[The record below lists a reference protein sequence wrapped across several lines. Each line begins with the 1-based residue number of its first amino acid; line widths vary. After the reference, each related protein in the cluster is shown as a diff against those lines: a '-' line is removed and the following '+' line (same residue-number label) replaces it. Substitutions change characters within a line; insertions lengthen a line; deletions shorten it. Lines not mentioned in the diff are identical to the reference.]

1 MPLSRFHPIIAEWFR
16 ARFGSPT
23 DVQARSWPAIES
35 GGNVLIA
42 APTGSGKT
50 LAAFLSCLDALFKQA
65 LAGGLEDRTQVVY
78 VSPLKALSNDIQ
90 KNLHQPLTE
99 ISERAQAAGLLRP
112 EIRVKVR
119 TGDTPASA
127 RQQMVR
133 RPPHILITTPESLYL
148 LLTAEKSRR
157 MLHDVRT
164 VIVDEIHAVA
174 PNKRGAHLA
183 LSLERLD
190 ALAHTRPA
198 RIGLSATQRPIET
211 IARFLVG
218 TGGAR
223 VPVAGEPIAPVMQWV
238 VATGDGP
245 PPATMVSSGCRIV
258 DIGHRREMDVAVE
271 VPKDEL
277 GAVATNAIWSDIY
290 DRVADLVREHRSTL
304 VFVNTRRLAERVA
317 HHLEE
322 RLHDLGTQV
331 VAAHHGSLSRQI
343 RLSAEERL
351 KQGETRVVVA
361 TASLELGIDVGT
373 VDLACQI
380 GSPRAIATCLQRVG
394 RSGHWIGTQPKG
406 RLFATTRDEL
416 IECAALVRAMRAGV
430 LDRLEVPPA
439 PLDILAQQIVA
450 EVSAQE
456 WREDDLYA
464 LCRRSFPYRGLEREE
479 FDSVVR
485 MLAEGI
491 ATRRGR
497 GGAYLH
503 HDRINR
509 RLRARRGARFAALT
523 SGGAIPD
530 TFNYAVIAEPDGT
543 QVGAVDED
551 FAVESLAGDIILLG
565 NSSWR
570 IRGVETGKVRVED
583 AHGAPPTIP
592 FWRGEAPS
600 RTIELSAEV
609 AAFRAEIE
617 LRLDADAV
625 GTGGASAG
633 PPPALMDWL
642 QAECGLERRG
652 AEQAAAYV
660 AAGRAILGAVPTQET
675 IVAERFF
682 DEGGGMQLVL
692 HTPFGG
698 RLNRAWGLALR
709 KRFCVTFDQELQAAA
724 TDEGL
729 VLSLGER
736 HSFPL
741 EAVFGFLRADT
752 VRDVLVQAILAAPMF
767 TSRWRWNATRAL
779 ALLRFAH
786 GRRVPPQIQRMRAED
801 LLAAVFPAALA
812 CQDNMRGAPAETA
825 LPDHPLVRETVR
837 DCLTEAMD
845 VDGLMAVLR
854 RIERG
859 EIRCLAV
866 DTPMPSPF
874 CHEILNANPYAFL
887 DDAPLE
893 ERRARAVEMRRS
905 LPPDLAGDL
914 GALDPAAI
922 AEVAEAAWPV
932 VRDAD
937 ELHDALLT
945 LIWVPEELGRAW
957 GAFIPPLIETG
968 RATIVV
974 GGGPAQGAPLTPTA
988 SASGWVATERLAT
1001 VRTVFPAAKY
1011 SPAVEGAG
1019 AEEFPERDEA
1029 IRRIVQGWME
1039 STGPTTAEELAG
1051 KLHLPVQDVNGAL
1064 LRLEAEGQVLGG
1076 RFRKD
1081 VGGGEWCD
1089 RRLLARIHRLTIGRL
1104 RREIEPVTA
1113 ADFMQ
1118 FLFQWQHVT
1127 PGTRL
1132 HGEAGLLEI
1141 IRQLAGFE
1149 AAASAWERY
1158 LLAARISK
1166 YDPAL
1171 LDRLCLSGSV
1181 AWGRLTPPVKWEGA
1195 HSPVASAEQ
1204 RIPAPLPHPPHAE
1217 AEREP
1222 TRRRRIVPTSLSP
1235 ISLFPRED
1243 AEWLLGMAGNGTAS
1257 PPVSPLAEDIH
1268 RFIQTR
1274 GASFFSD
1281 IVKGTGHLP
1290 SEVEQGLWELVAAGS
1305 VSADGFDNLRALLDP
1320 RRRRAEGR
1328 DRTKR
1333 PRHALGRWSLLGAG
1347 GGQADAPPPATAAGG
1362 DPAQGAPPPP
1372 TEPIARQLLRRYGVV
1387 FRDLLQRESL
1397 PLAWRDLLVC
1407 YRKMELRGLVRGG
1420 RFVSGFIGEQFAL
1433 PEAVESLRALRRATG
1448 NAEKHPAQEI
1458 RVSAADPLNLVGV
1471 VLPGARVPAVPTNYV
1486 VFREGVPIR
1495 TGTVRDPDQRD
1506 RVQAGHPE
1514 LETAEPGKMYYWERE
1529 PPFTR
1534 RRRS

>member
-1 MPLSRFHPIIAEWFR
+1 MSLSRFHPIIAEWFR

-23 DVQARSWPAIES
+23 DLQARSRPAIAR
-35 GGNVLIA
+35 GHDVLIA
-42 APTGSGKT
+42 PPPGSGKT
-50 LAAFLSCLDALFKQA
+50 LAAFLPWLDALFKQA

-90 KNLHQPLTE
+90 KNLQEPLAE
-99 ISERAQAAGLLRP
+99 ISERAQAAGFPRP
-112 EIRVKVR
+112 EIRVAVR
-119 TGDTPASA
+119 TGDTPGPA

-148 LLTAEKSRR
+148 LLSTEKSRR

-174 PNKRGAHLA
+174 PNKRGTHLA

-190 ALAHTRPA
+190 ALAHAGPV

-211 IARFLVG
+211 IARFLS
-218 TGGAR
+218 
-223 VPVAGEPIAPVMQWV
+223 
-238 VATGDGP
+238 P
-245 PPATMVSSGCRIV
+245 PSGCRIV
-258 DIGHRREMDVAVE
+258 DIGHRREMDLAVE

-317 HHLEE
+317 HHLAE
-322 RLHDLGTQV
+322 RLHDLGAQV

-351 KQGETRVVVA
+351 KHGETRVVVA

-380 GSPRAIATCLQRVG
+380 GSPRAITTCLQRVG
-394 RSGHWIGTQPKG
+394 RSGHWIGAQPKG

-416 IECAALVRAMRAGV
+416 IECAALVRAIRAGV
-430 LDRLEVPPA
+430 LDRIEVPPT

-464 LCRRSFPYRGLEREE
+464 LCRRAFPYRGVERAE
-479 FDSVVR
+479 FDAVVR
-485 MLAEGI
+485 LLPEGT

-497 GGAYLH
+497 GRAYLH

-509 RLRARRGARFAALT
+509 RLRARRGARLAALT

-543 QVGAVDED
+543 QVGSVDED

-565 NSSWR
+565 NASWR

-609 AAFRAEIE
+609 AAIREEIAR
-617 LRLDADAV
+617 RLPISKEP
-625 GTGGASAG
+625 T
-633 PPPALMDWL
+633 PPSTVIAWL
-642 QAECGLERRG
+642 QSECGLERRG

-660 AAGRAILGAVPTQET
+660 AGGRALLGAVPTQET
-675 IVAERFF
+675 IMAERFF

-709 KRFCVTFDQELQAAA
+709 KRFCATFDQELQAAA

-752 VRDVLVQAILAAPMF
+752 VRDVLVQAILAAPIF

-779 ALLRFAH
+779 ALLRFAQ

-812 CQDNMRGAPAETA
+812 CQDNMKGAPEETA

-845 VDGLMAVLR
+845 VDGLVAVLR

-874 CHEILNANPYAFL
+874 SHEILNANPYAYL

-893 ERRARAVEMRRS
+893 ERRARAGEKRRR
-905 LPPDLAGDL
+905 LPPDLAAGL
-914 GALDPAAI
+914 GALDPAAV
-922 AEVAEAAWPV
+922 AQVAEEAWPV

-945 LIWVPEELGRAW
+945 LIWVPEELGRDWAV
-957 GAFIPPLIETG
+957 FLPTLLQTG
-968 RATIVV
+968 RAAIVV
-974 GGGPAQGAPLTPTA
+974 GGGPAQSAPPTPTA
-988 SASGWVATERLAT
+988 SSSVSGWVATERLAT
-1001 VRTVFPAAKY
+1001 VRTVFPAAEY

-1019 AEEFPERDEA
+1019 AEELQERDEA

-1039 STGPTTAEELAG
+1039 STGPTTAEQLAR
-1051 KLHLPVQDVNGAL
+1051 KLHLPTSEVQGAF
-1064 LRLEAEGQVLGG
+1064 LRLEADGQLLRG

-1081 VGGGEWCD
+1081 SSGEEWCD

-1118 FLFQWQHVT
+1118 FLFQWQHVAA
-1127 PGTRL
+1127 GSRL
-1132 HGEAGLLEI
+1132 YGEAGLLEI

-1149 AAASAWERY
+1149 AAAPAWERY
-1158 LLAARISK
+1158 LLPARISK

-1181 AWGRLTPPVKWEGA
+1181 AWGRLTPPVHFTNEGD
-1195 HSPVASAEQ
+1195 SA
-1204 RIPAPLPHPPHAE
+1204 P
-1217 AEREP
+1217 
-1222 TRRRRIVPTSLSP
+1222 RRRIVPTSLSP

-1243 AEWLLGMAGNGTAS
+1243 AEWLLRTAGYGAS
-1257 PPVSPLAEDIH
+1257 SLPVSPLAEDIH

-1320 RRRRAEGR
+1320 RRRRAEGKE
-1328 DRTKR
+1328 RTKR
-1333 PRHALGRWSLLGAG
+1333 PRHALGRWSLLR
-1347 GGQADAPPPATAAGG
+1347 QAISYQAAALSPQSSALSPQSSPPVE
-1362 DPAQGAPPPP
+1362 QV
-1372 TEPIARQLLRRYGVV
+1372 ARQLLRRYGVV

-1420 RFVSGFIGEQFAL
+1420 RFVNGFVGEQFAL
-1433 PEAVESLRALRRATG
+1433 PEAGEAL
-1448 NAEKHPAQEI
+1448 
-1458 RVSAADPLNLVGV
+1458 SA
-1471 VLPGARVPAVPTNYV
+1471 
-1486 VFREGVPIR
+1486 
-1495 TGTVRDPDQRD
+1495 
-1506 RVQAGHPE
+1506 
-1514 LETAEPGKMYYWERE
+1514 
-1529 PPFTR
+1529 PP
-1534 RRRS
+1534 

>member
-1 MPLSRFHPIIAEWFR
+1 MPLSLFHPVIANWFGE
-16 ARFGSPT
+16 RFGSPT
-23 DVQARSWPAIES
+23 DVQARSWPAIAS
-35 GGNVLIA
+35 GTDLLIA

-50 LAAFLSCLDALFKQA
+50 LTAFLSCLDRLFKQA
-65 LAGGLEDRTQVVY
+65 LAGELEDRTQVLY
-78 VSPLKALSNDIQ
+78 VSPLKALSNDVQ
-90 KNLHQPLTE
+90 KNLQQPLAE
-99 ISERAQAAGLLRP
+99 IANAAMAAGLLMP
-112 EIRVKVR
+112 EIRVTVR
-119 TGDTPASA
+119 TGDTPAWD
-127 RQQMVR
+127 RQLMLR

-157 MLHDVRT
+157 ILQDVRT

-183 LSLERLD
+183 LSLERLE
-190 ALAHTRPA
+190 AETRTRPV

-211 IARFLVG
+211 ISDFLVG
-218 TGGAR
+218 ASRLAPRRGPVAPGMQR
-223 VPVAGEPIAPVMQWV
+223 VP
-238 VATGDGP
+238 
-245 PPATMVSSGCRIV
+245 RIV
-258 DIGHRREMDVAVE
+258 DIGHRRQMDLAVE

-277 GAVATNAIWSDIY
+277 GAVATNAIWSDVY
-290 DRVADLVREHRSTL
+290 DRVADLVREHRSCL

-322 RLHDLGTQV
+322 RLGGQV

-351 KQGETRVVVA
+351 KRGETRVVVA

-373 VDLACQI
+373 VDLVCQI
-380 GSPRAIATCLQRVG
+380 GSPRAITTCLQRVG
-394 RSGHWIGTQPKG
+394 RSGHWIGAQPKG

-416 IECAALVRAMRAGV
+416 IECAALVRAMRAGA
-430 LDRLEVPPA
+430 LDRIAVPPA

-464 LCRRSFPYRGLEREE
+464 LCRRAFPYRELERAA
-479 FDSVVR
+479 FDAVVR

-497 GGAYLH
+497 GRAYLH

-509 RLRARRGARFAALT
+509 RLRARRGARLAALT

-543 QVGAVDED
+543 QVGSVDED

-565 NSSWR
+565 NASWR

-609 AAFRAEIE
+609 AAIREEIAR
-617 LRLDADAV
+617 RLPISKEP
-625 GTGGASAG
+625 T
-633 PPPALMDWL
+633 PPSTVIAWL
-642 QAECGLERRG
+642 QSECGLERRG

-660 AAGRAILGAVPTQET
+660 AGGRALLGAVPTQET
-675 IVAERFF
+675 IMAERFF
-682 DEGGGMQLVL
+682 DEGGGMQLIL

-709 KRFCVTFDQELQAAA
+709 KRFCTTFDLELQAAA
-724 TDEGL
+724 TDEGI
-729 VLSLGER
+729 VISLGER

-741 EAVFGFLRADT
+741 DAVFGFLRSET
-752 VRDVLVQAILAAPMF
+752 LPEMLTQAILAAPMF
-767 TSRWRWNATRAL
+767 MSRWRWNATRAL
-779 ALLRFAH
+779 ALLRFAN

-801 LLAAVFPAALA
+801 LLAAVFPAATA
-812 CQDNMRGAPAETA
+812 CQDNHPGGMGHLTT
-825 LPDHPLVRETVR
+825 PDHPLVQETIR

-845 VDGLMAVLR
+845 VGGLETLLR
-854 RIERG
+854 RIEQG
-859 EIRCLAV
+859 AVQCVAV

-874 CHEILNANPYAFL
+874 CHEILNANPYAYL

-914 GALDPAAI
+914 GALDPAAF
-922 AEVAEAAWPV
+922 AEVAEEAWPV

-945 LIWVPEELGRAW
+945 LIWVPEELGRDW
-957 GAFIPPLIETG
+957 TAFLPALIQTG
-968 RATIVV
+968 RATVMV
-974 GGGPAQGAPLTPTA
+974 GGGPAQSAPPTPTA
-988 SASGWVATERLAT
+988 SSSVSGWVATERLAT
-1001 VRTVFPAAKY
+1001 VRTVFPAAEY

-1019 AEEFPERDEA
+1019 AEELQERDEA

-1039 STGPTTAEELAG
+1039 STGPTTAEELAR
-1051 KLHLPVQDVNGAL
+1051 KLHLPTSEVQGAF
-1064 LRLEAEGQVLGG
+1064 LRLEADGQLLRG

-1081 VGGGEWCD
+1081 ICGEEWCD

-1118 FLFQWQHVT
+1118 FLFQWQHVAA
-1127 PGTRL
+1127 GSRL

-1158 LLAARISK
+1158 LLPARISK

-1181 AWGRLTPPVKWEGA
+1181 AWGRLTPPAHATSEGD
-1195 HSPVASAEQ
+1195 SA
-1204 RIPAPLPHPPHAE
+1204 P
-1217 AEREP
+1217 
-1222 TRRRRIVPTSLSP
+1222 RRRIVPTSVSP
-1235 ISLFPRED
+1235 VSLFPRED
-1243 AEWLLGMAGNGTAS
+1243 AEWLLRTAGNGAS
-1257 PPVSPLAEDIH
+1257 SLPVSPLAEDIH
-1268 RFIQTR
+1268 RFIHTR

-1320 RRRRAEGR
+1320 RRRRAEGKE
-1328 DRTKR
+1328 RTKR
-1333 PRHALGRWSLLGAG
+1333 PSHALGRWSLLR
-1347 GGQADAPPPATAAGG
+1347 QATSSQAAALSPQSSALSPQSLPPVE
-1362 DPAQGAPPPP
+1362 QV
-1372 TEPIARQLLRRYGVV
+1372 ARQLLRRYGVV

-1407 YRKMELRGLVRGG
+1407 YRKMELRGLIRGG

-1448 NAEKHPAQEI
+1448 HAGKHQAQEI

-1486 VFREGVPIR
+1486 VFRDGVPNR

-1506 RVQAGHPE
+1506 RFQASSKGR
-1514 LETAEPGKMYYWERE
+1514 ETAEPSKLYYWQRE
-1529 PPFTR
+1529 PTFTR

>member
-1 MPLSRFHPIIAEWFR
+1 MSLSRFHPIIAEWFR

-23 DVQARSWPAIES
+23 DVQARSWRAIAP
-35 GGNVLIA
+35 GDDVLIA

-65 LAGGLEDRTQVVY
+65 LAGGLEDRTQVLSVP
-78 VSPLKALSNDIQ
+78 PLKALSTDIQ
-90 KNLHQPLTE
+90 KNLQEPLAE
-99 ISERAQAAGLLRP
+99 ISERAQAAGLPRP
-112 EIRVKVR
+112 EIRVAVR
-119 TGDTPASA
+119 TGDTPGPA

-174 PNKRGAHLA
+174 PNKRGTHLA

-190 ALAHTRPA
+190 ALAHARPV

-211 IARFLVG
+211 IARFLS
-218 TGGAR
+218 
-223 VPVAGEPIAPVMQWV
+223 
-238 VATGDGP
+238 P
-245 PPATMVSSGCRIV
+245 PSGCRIV
-258 DIGHRREMDVAVE
+258 DIGHRREMDLAVE

-322 RLHDLGTQV
+322 RLHDLGAQV
-331 VAAHHGSLSRQI
+331 VPAHHGSLSRQI

-351 KQGETRVVVA
+351 KHGETRVVVA
-361 TASLELGIDVGT
+361 TASLELGIDIGT
-373 VDLACQI
+373 VDLACQV
-380 GSPRAIATCLQRVG
+380 GSPRAITTCLQRVG
-394 RSGHWIGTQPKG
+394 RSGHWIGAQPKG

-416 IECAALVRAMRAGV
+416 IECAALVRAIRAGV
-430 LDRLEVPPA
+430 LDRIEVPPA

-464 LCRRSFPYRGLEREE
+464 LCRRAFPYRELERAE
-479 FDSVVR
+479 FDAVVR

-497 GGAYLH
+497 GRAYLH

-509 RLRARRGARFAALT
+509 RLRARRGARLAALT

-543 QVGAVDED
+543 QVGSVDED

-609 AAFRAEIE
+609 AAIRAEIDR
-617 LRLDADAV
+617 RLDADAV
-625 GTGGASAG
+625 GTGGATRVPVAPSNATGDG
-633 PPPALMDWL
+633 PRPALIDWL

-652 AEQAAAYV
+652 AEQAVAYV
-660 AAGRAILGAVPTQET
+660 ASGRALLGAVPTQET
-675 IVAERFF
+675 IMAERFF

-709 KRFCVTFDQELQAAA
+709 KRFCATFDQELQAAA

-779 ALLRFAH
+779 ALLRFAQ

-812 CQDNMRGAPAETA
+812 CQDNMKGAPEETA

-845 VDGLMAVLR
+845 VDGLVAVLR
-854 RIERG
+854 RIERS

-874 CHEILNANPYAFL
+874 CHEILNANPYAYL

-922 AEVAEAAWPV
+922 AEVAEEAWPV

-945 LIWVPEELGRAW
+945 LIWVPEELGRDWA
-957 GAFIPPLIETG
+957 AFLPALLQAG
-968 RATIVV
+968 RAAIVV
-974 GGGPAQGAPLTPTA
+974 GGEF
-988 SASGWVATERLAT
+988 SGWVATERLAT
-1001 VRTVFPAAKY
+1001 VRTVFPAAEY
-1011 SPAVEGAG
+1011 SPAVEGVG
-1019 AEEFPERDEA
+1019 AEELQERDEA

-1039 STGPTTAEELAG
+1039 STGPTTAEELAR
-1051 KLHLPVQDVNGAL
+1051 KLHLSTSEVQGAF
-1064 LRLEAEGQVLGG
+1064 LRLEADGQALRG
-1076 RFRKD
+1076 RFGKD
-1081 VGGGEWCD
+1081 ICGEEWCD

-1118 FLFQWQHVT
+1118 FLFQWQHVAA
-1127 PGTRL
+1127 GSRL
-1132 HGEAGLLEI
+1132 YGEAGLLEI

-1158 LLAARISK
+1158 LLPARISK

-1181 AWGRLTPPVKWEGA
+1181 AWGRLTPPAHATSEGD
-1195 HSPVASAEQ
+1195 SA
-1204 RIPAPLPHPPHAE
+1204 P
-1217 AEREP
+1217 
-1222 TRRRRIVPTSLSP
+1222 RRRIVPTSLSP

-1243 AEWLLGMAGNGTAS
+1243 AEWLLRTAGYGAS
-1257 PPVSPLAEDIH
+1257 SLPVSPLAEDIH

-1320 RRRRAEGR
+1320 RRRRAEGKE
-1328 DRTKR
+1328 RTKR
-1333 PRHALGRWSLLGAG
+1333 PRHALGRWSLLR
-1347 GGQADAPPPATAAGG
+1347 QAISYQAAALSPQSSALSPQSSPPVE
-1362 DPAQGAPPPP
+1362 QV
-1372 TEPIARQLLRRYGVV
+1372 ARQLLRRYGVV

-1420 RFVSGFIGEQFAL
+1420 RFVSGFVGEQFAL
-1433 PEAVESLRALRRATG
+1433 LEAGGALPAPPPAHVHPPTTLVKTTSWRTG
-1448 NAEKHPAQEI
+1448 RNARI
-1458 RVSAADPLNLVGV
+1458 LSFFRIGWTRFVSSTTMSSRSGSTQTE
-1471 VLPGARVPAVPTNYV
+1471 VPA
-1486 VFREGVPIR
+1486 
-1495 TGTVRDPDQRD
+1495 
-1506 RVQAGHPE
+1506 
-1514 LETAEPGKMYYWERE
+1514 
-1529 PPFTR
+1529 
-1534 RRRS
+1534 